1 MNEHNL
7 SNTSNIQASRYQ
19 SPLEEISA
27 ELTAFEQKYAMSS
40 EDCYQRFNDGE
51 LGDDADFF
59 EWTGLYET
67 FLQHRKRLKT

>member
-1 MNEHNL
+1 MAI
-7 SNTSNIQASRYQ
+7 TIQIAKYRSAMKDISR
-19 SPLEEISA
+19 

-67 FLQHRKRLKT
+67 FLSYRKTLNELENS